1 VLINVGGME
10 KTMSDKPTSKPAK
23 DPDDKGS
30 GDTVQALDEGGLFS
44 AFDVMNELVL
54 VRSDC
59 GRVQYVN
66 RAFLKAF
73 GGERADWIDRWFS
86 VAPPR
91 SADRGRQY
99 DVLMRTSAGA
109 IWIEW
114 NESVLPDDGGVVSV
128 GRDVTWRRE
137 AHENM
142 AASQKAKSMFF
153 AAVTHELRTPLAG
166 ALGIARLLD
175 DTPLRPDQ
183 TDYVRSL
190 TSSTQHAL
198 ALIDDIL
205 DLSKLE
211 AGKLALRPQD
221 VDIAEL
227 VRETVEL
234 VATRA
239 WDKGLEIGVVHA
251 AGAPSLIRGD
261 AARIK
266 QIIYNLLGNAVKFT
280 QSGGVR
286 LEIANSPASDGRDRL
301 SLSISDTGPGISEA
315 DQETLFESFERGAA
329 EREGVEEGAGLGL
342 SMVRRLV
349 QAMDSA
355 IGIESQLGRGSN
367 FWVTFELPVLEVRR
381 DTPLAG
387 RSLAVASDNEVLR
400 TTLADQMRAL
410 GADVVAIDT
419 RSRLIAAS
427 GRELLLDTHWAAS
440 AQSAS
445 AIHTW
450 LLVNPGDK
458 NALIADLPDAIQGW
472 MVKPVRR
479 TTLIDQITG
488 RVLGRREPKLELPD
502 TSKAEPRDWAAER
515 PLEGM
520 TVLVAED
527 EPVNALIARRTLEA
541 LGADVRA
548 AETGTGALQAL
559 EDGGLDAALI
569 DQRMPGMD
577 GPSVARMARMAGV
590 EIPLVALTANSGQA
604 DRQLCID
611 AGMND
616 FLSKPVDPETLANTL
631 IALCHTQ
638 KRASMG

>member
-1 VLINVGGME
+1 MR
-10 KTMSDKPTSKPAK
+10 DKPASKGDEGK
-23 DPDDKGS
+23 DS
-30 GDTVQALDEGGLFS
+30 VQALDESGLFS
-44 AFDVMNELVL
+44 AFDVMDELVL

-66 RAFLKAF
+66 RAFLEAF

-86 VAPPR
+86 VAPPS

-99 DVLMRTSAGA
+99 DVLMRTNSGA
-109 IWIEW
+109 VWIEW

-137 AHENM
+137 AHEHM
-142 AASQKAKSMFF
+142 AESQKAKSMFF

-183 TDYVRSL
+183 MDYVRSL

-239 WDKGLEIGVVHA
+239 WDKGLEIGVVHS
-251 AGAPSLIRGD
+251 AGAPSHIRGD

-266 QIIYNLLGNAVKFT
+266 QIVYNLLGNAVKFT

-286 LEIANSPASDGRDRL
+286 LEIANNPASDGRDRL
-301 SLSISDTGPGISEA
+301 SLSISDTGPGISET
-315 DQETLFESFERGAA
+315 DQETLFENFERGAA

-349 QAMDSA
+349 EAMGSA
-355 IGIESQLGRGSN
+355 IGIESQLGQGSS

-387 RSLAVASDNEVLR
+387 RSLAVASDNDTLR
-400 TTLADQMRAL
+400 TTLADQIRAL
-410 GADVVAIDT
+410 GADVVAIDA

-427 GRELLLDTHWAAS
+427 GRELLLDTHWADGARS
-440 AQSAS
+440 ANAT
-445 AIHTW
+445 HTW

-458 NALIADLPDAIQGW
+458 NALIADLPEAVQGW

-479 TTLIDQITG
+479 STLVDQITG
-488 RVLGRREPKLELPD
+488 RVLGRREPKLDLPD
-502 TSKAEPRDWAAER
+502 DNKTPSRDWASER
-515 PLEGM
+515 PLEGL

-527 EPVNALIARRTLEA
+527 EPVNALIARRTLEV
-541 LGADVRA
+541 LGAEVRS
-548 AETGTGALQAL
+548 AETGTAALQSL

-577 GPSVARMARMAGV
+577 GPSVARMARMAGID
-590 EIPLVALTANSGQA
+590 IPFIALTANSGEA